1 MVDRR
6 TATTLMRFHPDERR
20 RIPALARR
28 CGQTPARFLRE
39 PALGALPTPRP
50 DAAVEPLGC
59 ELARFADAAT
69 GRRTRGAD
77 ERRPRRAP
85 GARPAAR
92 PGPAPRGEGRPVI
105 ATTLS

>member
-20 RIPALARR
+20 RIPARARR

-50 DAAVEPLGC
+50 DATVEPLGC
-59 ELARFADAAT
+59 ELARFADAAQD
-69 GRRTRGAD
+69 AVL
-77 ERRPRRAP
+77 
-85 GARPAAR
+85 AAR
-92 PGPAPRGEGRPVI
+92 TSADRAGHRALVRQLVPAQGRAGRV
-105 ATTLS
+105 AR